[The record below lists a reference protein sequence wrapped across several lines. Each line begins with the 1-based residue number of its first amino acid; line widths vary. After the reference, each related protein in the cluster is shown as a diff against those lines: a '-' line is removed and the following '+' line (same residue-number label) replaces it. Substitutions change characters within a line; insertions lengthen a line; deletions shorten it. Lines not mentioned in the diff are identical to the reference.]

1 MSKNG
6 DEFQVS
12 IDQIK
17 DILRSELAN
26 LVQPIS
32 KLIENKTSEV
42 SSVKEE
48 TELTSSISLSELST
62 KFLILKLKL
71 IILKRLL
78 MAIMTLIN

>member
-1 MSKNG
+1 MRKDG
-6 DEFQVS
+6 DDFQVS

-42 SSVKEE
+42 NSIKEE
-48 TELTSSISLSELST
+48 TELTNSISLSELST
-62 KFLILKLKL
+62 KFLNSKTEANYPDKDC
-71 IILKRLL
+71 
-78 MAIMTLIN
+78 